1 MPSDLKQPDV
11 LGRPAKSPNGRRLI
25 IAAALIGLSIL
36 VLALV
41 NHLSGVPAGTGTAPH
56 EPAQALITTPVP
68 GAETPTSKITQ
79 PDGSPA
85 PPKII
90 NNETLV
96 VSPRA
101 AGPAPQAGAL
111 PAAPV
116 RTYIVQVGVF
126 NSLAN
131 AQALQK
137 QLQRAGIRTHLE
149 TRVQMG
155 PFRNK
160 HDADRAIARA
170 KKLGI
175 DAVVV
180 GSR

>member
-1 MPSDLKQPDV
+1 MPPDPNQPDV
-11 LGRPAKSPNGRRLI
+11 LGRPAKSPNGRGLI
-25 IAAALIGLSIL
+25 IAVALIGVSIL
-36 VLALV
+36 ALALV
-41 NHLSGVPAGTGTAPH
+41 KHLPGIPAGIGTAPH

-68 GAETPTSKITQ
+68 GSETPMSKITQ
-79 PDGSPA
+79 PEPA
-85 PPKII
+85 PPKIL
-90 NNETLV
+90 NSETLV
-96 VSPRA
+96 VPPRA
-101 AGPAPQAGAL
+101 AGTAPRAGAL
-111 PAAPV
+111 PAAPAK
-116 RTYIVQVGVF
+116 TYIVQAGVF

-131 AQALQK
+131 ALALQK
-137 QLQRAGIRTHLE
+137 QLQQAGIRTHLE

-180 GSR
+180 GPR

>member
-1 MPSDLKQPDV
+1 MPSDPKQPDV
-11 LGRPAKSPNGRRLI
+11 LVRPAKSPNGRRLI
-25 IAAALIGLSIL
+25 IAAALIGVSIL

-41 NHLSGVPAGTGTAPH
+41 NHLPGVPAGTGTAPH
-56 EPAQALITTPVP
+56 EPAQTLITTPVP
-68 GAETPTSKITQ
+68 GSETPMTQ
-79 PDGSPA
+79 PEPE
-85 PPKII
+85 PPKIL

-101 AGPAPQAGAL
+101 SGPAPHAGAL

-126 NSLAN
+126 NSPAN